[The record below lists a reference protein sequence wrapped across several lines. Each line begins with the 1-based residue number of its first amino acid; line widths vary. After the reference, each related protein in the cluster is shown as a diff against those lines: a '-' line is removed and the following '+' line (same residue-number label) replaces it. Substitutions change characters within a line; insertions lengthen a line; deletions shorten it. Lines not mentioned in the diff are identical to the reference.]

1 MKAWLKKN
9 CCSEITPAWLLK
21 MALSLVLPALIMVFR
36 PLGMNFAQSAT
47 TAGVL
52 LVIIWWTTNLVKKV
66 PASLFLLLWFCL
78 FSGAPAKTI
87 FTFPTGETF
96 IMLVITYL
104 FSQAISNCGLIDRVL
119 LPLLL
124 RFVRTPVSCILAV
137 IASFCLTM
145 YVIPQPLARL
155 VLVSVVFDSFFK
167 RTTVPTAA
175 RQVLMYAVFV
185 FYAVV
190 NIACKDA
197 DLIMNYV
204 AVNSSGAE
212 ITNGMWTR
220 AMAVPMVGYAAV
232 VMLVMLFLFR
242 RELSGV
248 SIRVAPDVEPAPSG
262 FKPEELPPVIV
273 ILATVLLWMTSG
285 LWGKNIVLFGYITAN
300 TIVTIVSTLILFAM
314 KTIGKKDFSAIDV
327 VTLIFLSAAFSIGGV
342 MKACGAA
349 DVVFGQF
356 RGIFPESFSVRYL
369 MLIILVGMLL
379 HMVLGSNTTTLS
391 VIVPG
396 LVLLC
401 GNVIS
406 PEVVVYASI
415 ISVSFHA
422 ILPFHSV
429 ALMVGASNGYYPS
442 SYVTRL
448 GIPITPFVFLAGAL
462 IYLPWW
468 KLIGLL

>member
-9 CCSEITPAWLLK
+9 CCSDVTPVWLLK
-21 MALSLVLPALIMVFR
+21 MILSLILPALIMIFR
-36 PLGMNFAQSAT
+36 PLNMNFAQSAT

-66 PASLFLLLWFCL
+66 PASIFLLLWFCL
-78 FSGAPAKTI
+78 FSGAPARTI

-124 RFVRTPVSCILAV
+124 RFVHTPVSCILAV
-137 IASFCLTM
+137 IVSFSLTM

-155 VLVSVVFDSFFK
+155 VLVSVVFNSFLK
-167 RTTVPTAA
+167 RTTVPAAA

-185 FYAVV
+185 FYAIV

-204 AVNSSGAE
+204 AANSSGAE
-212 ITNGMWTR
+212 ISNGAWTR
-220 AMAVPMVGYAAV
+220 AMAVPTVGYAAV
-232 VMLVMLFLFR
+232 VILIMLFLFR
-242 RELSGV
+242 RELKGV
-248 SIRVAPDVEPAPSG
+248 SIQTAPNIEPAPSG
-262 FKPEELPPVIV
+262 FKREELPPVIV

-300 TIVTIVSTLILFAM
+300 TIVTIISTVILFAM
-314 KTIGKKDFSAIDV
+314 KTIGKKDFSAIDI
-327 VTLIFLSAAFSIGGV
+327 VTLIFLSAAFAIGGV

-356 RGIFPESFSVRYL
+356 RSIFPDHFSVFYL

-401 GNVIS
+401 GNVVS

-415 ISVSFHA
+415 ISVAFHA

-429 ALMVGASNGYYPS
+429 ALMIGASNGYYPNS
-442 SYVTRL
+442 FVTRL
-448 GIPITPFVFLAGAL
+448 GIPVTPFIFLVAAF

-468 KLIGLL
+468 RLIGLI

>member
-1 MKAWLKKN
+1 M
-9 CCSEITPAWLLK
+9 
-21 MALSLVLPALIMVFR
+21 
-36 PLGMNFAQSAT
+36 
-47 TAGVL
+47 
-52 LVIIWWTTNLVKKV
+52 
-66 PASLFLLLWFCL
+66 
-78 FSGAPAKTI
+78 
-87 FTFPTGETF
+87 
-96 IMLVITYL
+96 
-104 FSQAISNCGLIDRVL
+104 L

-220 AMAVPMVGYAAV
+220 AMAVPTVGYAAV

-300 TIVTIVSTLILFAM
+300 TIVTIISTLILCAM
-314 KTIGKKDFSAIDV
+314 KTIGKKDFSAIDI

-349 DVVFGQF
+349 DVIFSRF
-356 RGIFPESFSVRYL
+356 RSIFPEQFSVGYL
-369 MLIILVGMLL
+369 LKQLVQFRFIHDDTPVNPVGMLL
-379 HMVLGSNTTTLS
+379 GRV
-391 VIVPG
+391 
-396 LVLLC
+396 
-401 GNVIS
+401 
-406 PEVVVYASI
+406 
-415 ISVSFHA
+415 
-422 ILPFHSV
+422 
-429 ALMVGASNGYYPS
+429 
-442 SYVTRL
+442 
-448 GIPITPFVFLAGAL
+448 
-462 IYLPWW
+462 
-468 KLIGLL
+468 